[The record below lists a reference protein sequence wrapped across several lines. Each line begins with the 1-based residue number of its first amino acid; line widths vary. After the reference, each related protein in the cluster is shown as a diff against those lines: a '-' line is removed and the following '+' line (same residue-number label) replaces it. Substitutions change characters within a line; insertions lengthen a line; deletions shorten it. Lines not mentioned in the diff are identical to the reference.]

1 MARIVQAVGFVKDQS
16 CGHGVTVRNPAA
28 FQRSGK
34 ECLFAHNFFSTEDV
48 VVVLSKSVR
57 LIANGLAEPQAMIVT
72 R

>member
-1 MARIVQAVGFVKDQS
+1 MARGVQAVGFVKDQS

-28 FQRSGK
+28 FQRIGK
-34 ECLFAHNFFSTEDV
+34 EYLFTHNFFSTEDV

-57 LIANGLAEPQAMIVT
+57 FIANGLTEPQAMILT